1 MKLRC
6 VKLKLSESNV
16 KKPFV
21 RQPLESLKWLNMN
34 VKSTRGKK
42 EPELQLKL
50 KRKEEKCLNRENN
63 QVQSMF
69 REAILTISLQVPT
82 NKYTIKHNTQ
92 REV

>member
-1 MKLRC
+1 M
-6 VKLKLSESNV
+6 

-82 NKYTIKHNTQ
+82 NKYTIRHKTH

>member
-1 MKLRC
+1 M
-6 VKLKLSESNV
+6 

-34 VKSTRGKK
+34 VKSTRGNK

-82 NKYTIKHNTQ
+82 NKYGIRHKTQ